1 MRNVLQQFHRS
12 LNVKLSKLN
21 SIHVMEFLYIGV
33 ILIDRSC
40 HLFKTS
46 CTPQN
51 KLCECGLY
59 SSHPVNNADGEHL
72 LFTKQKVKSSP
83 H

>member
-33 ILIDRSC
+33 ILIDQS
-40 HLFKTS
+40 LA
-46 CTPQN
+46 P
-51 KLCECGLY
+51 
-59 SSHPVNNADGEHL
+59 
-72 LFTKQKVKSSP
+72 P
-83 H
+83 HKA